1 MLLQVKSLANR
12 GREGASDRL
21 AVVIPAEIEKS
32 RAWNRRDSNTGVFR
46 GVLRAAASLP
56 RRIGRWRSSSSHS
69 I

>member
-1 MLLQVKSLANR
+1 MPLEVKSLAEWE
-12 GREGASDRL
+12 REGIADMLS
-21 AVVIPAEIEKS
+21 VVIPAEIEKS
-32 RAWNRRDSNTGVFR
+32 RAWNRRDSNTGAFR